1 MHKTDQNNIYGQ
13 VIHGDP
19 PATSPNGTVNLTF
32 PAILAGL
39 EATKPNSPE
48 SV

>member
-1 MHKTDQNNIYGQ
+1 MDGYSQAMQ
-13 VIHGDP
+13 DDP
-19 PATSPNGTVNLTF
+19 QATLQKKTVNLTF